1 MQKPGAGVG
10 GNRVELREYTLSTT
24 GSESVWPIVSGSYE
38 NSWEKRRAKWWLRT
52 VVRGGIYLRCGAIRV
67 LWGEEGCVS
76 ARQQWIPTAAAG
88 GVLVDAM
95 YRRRLFEGDGQSG
108 LRGCTCV
115 VRKKGSSRRA

>member
-67 LWGEEGCVS
+67 LWGEERCVS
-76 ARQQWIPTAAAG
+76 RDSERTATM
-88 GVLVDAM
+88 DTN
-95 YRRRLFEGDGQSG
+95 S
-108 LRGCTCV
+108 
-115 VRKKGSSRRA
+115 SSRGGTGRRDV